1 MNDFYSLTPEEVKN
15 KSRGHSS
22 DMSPEAIYRRLQ
34 ILGEL
39 HEFGFFLKKLKPVM
53 KTQPLENHDPQS

>member
-1 MNDFYSLTPEEVKN
+1 MMDFTSLTPEEVKN

-39 HEFGFFLKKLKPVM
+39 HEFGFFLKKLKPVQ
-53 KTQPLENHDPQS
+53 KPELIDSHDTQS